1 MGGAV
6 RLDIGCV
13 DRCRGLDPAG
23 LDKGL
28 QNALPDALAR
38 PAIKAIV
45 DRGAGTVDRGA
56 ISPPAPTLQNMQDA
70 ADDTPIVDPPGVR
83 LIRR

>member
-13 DRCRGLDPAG
+13 DRCRGFDPTG

-28 QNALPDALAR
+28 QNALPDAPAR
-38 PAIKAIV
+38 PAIEAIV
-45 DRGAGTVDRGA
+45 DGGAGTVDRRA

-70 ADDTPIVDPPGVR
+70 ADHTPIVDAPGAR

>member
-6 RLDIGCV
+6 RLDIGCI

-28 QNALPDALAR
+28 QNALPDAASIAGLA
-38 PAIKAIV
+38 
-45 DRGAGTVDRGA
+45 GA
-56 ISPPAPTLQNMQDA
+56 IHLEFDGKSLMS
-70 ADDTPIVDPPGVR
+70 V
-83 LIRR
+83 LS